1 MRSGSNQQGRD
12 VASRGARER
21 GRRSPAARELHPEP
35 VAQPFWSLR
44 WVEALLKM
52 SAVQAAR
59 LERGYAYARGGHVRG
74 LMIEDG
80 KIKATVRGARPKPYE
95 ISLQMA
101 PLDDATWE
109 RAVEVMRARPDIA
122 DALLTGEPDAV
133 PRSIDE
139 IFRPLGVSLFPVRET
154 DLLSRCSC
162 PDWAVAC
169 KHVAAVHCQLAQVL
183 DRDPFLLFE
192 LRGRTKEQ
200 LLEALRAGRKA
211 QSSRGGGGGGGGSSG
226 AGGEDDAASAPSESS
241 PSSAPLESGAP
252 SEPSGSSADVAALD
266 EATFERRTASL
277 SALRFDLQPTS
288 PPGAILRPLGQPH
301 PWSRVEPIESWLN
314 PTYQAA
320 SEAARSLALRTPK

>member
-1 MRSGSNQQGRD
+1 MRSGSSQQGRD
-12 VASRGARER
+12 VASRGARDR
-21 GRRSPAARELHPEP
+21 GQRGSAARELHPEP

-74 LMIEDG
+74 LTIEDG
-80 KIKATVRGARPKPYE
+80 KIRATVRGARPKPYDV
-95 ISLQMA
+95 SLQMA

-109 RAVEVMRARPDIA
+109 RAVEAMCARPDVA

-139 IFRPLGVSLFPVRET
+139 LFKPLGVSLFPVRET
-154 DLLSRCSC
+154 DLHARCSC

-169 KHVAAVHCQLAQVL
+169 KHVAAVHCQLAEVL

-200 LLEALRAGRKA
+200 LLEALRAGRKGGPP
-211 QSSRGGGGGGGGSSG
+211 RGGAGSGEGSSG
-226 AGGEDDAASAPSESS
+226 AGGEGGAGRAAR
-241 PSSAPLESGAP
+241 ESG
-252 SEPSGSSADVAALD
+252 
-266 EATFERRTASL
+266 TFERRTASL
-277 SALRFDLQPTS
+277 SALRFELAPAS

-301 PWSRVEPIESWLN
+301 PWSRPEPIESWLD

-320 SEAARSLALRTPK
+320 SEAARSLALRTAK